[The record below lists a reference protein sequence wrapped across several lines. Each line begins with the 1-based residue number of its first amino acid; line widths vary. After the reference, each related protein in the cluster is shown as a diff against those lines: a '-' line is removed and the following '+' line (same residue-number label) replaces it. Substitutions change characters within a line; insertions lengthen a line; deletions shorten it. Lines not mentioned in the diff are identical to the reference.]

1 MSRDFAHL
9 ARRISSVTTNCLL
22 SAVVLVAGLTFGRQV
37 LRWWA
42 DDPAERIGT
51 VPAVDDVDGLGDPWR
66 LHVVQFG
73 DRPWSLGRQSIAGD
87 KTAAA
92 AALRAA
98 CREVVQQDNLP
109 DVPDS
114 GAVADFLPRLEASE
128 PIEQQPGQWRLYAF
142 DEVVPMVV
150 GTRPRGRP
158 GSRTNGGGP
167 SVKGTA
173 PSASRE
179 SGQSPGDPAAAAQRV
194 VVWGMA
200 MPMDGETWT
209 VFTFQ
214 PDAAVGLASDGLPEV
229 PLPDGCRRTLSM
241 RVAGGGATLAFEG
254 PQGPEQWTDFYDR
267 WFAVYNW
274 KAEGGWQ
281 RFGQKWYARYV
292 ARGRTGAD
300 RSTFISAASRPGQAR
315 GC

>member
-1 MSRDFAHL
+1 MSHDFAHL

-42 DDPAERIGT
+42 DDPAETTGT
-51 VPAVDDVDGLGDPWR
+51 LPAVDDADGLGDPGQ

-92 AALRAA
+92 AALREV

-128 PIEQQPGQWRLYAF
+128 PVEQEPGQWRLYAF
-142 DEVVPMVV
+142 DDVLPMVV
-150 GTRPRGRP
+150 GTRPRATGDDAA
-158 GSRTNGGGP
+158 SGGDRG
-167 SVKGTA
+167 VT
-173 PSASRE
+173 
-179 SGQSPGDPAAAAQRV
+179 QRV

-214 PDAAVGLASDGLPEV
+214 PDAATGLASDVLPEV

-254 PQGPEQWTDFYDR
+254 PKGPEQWTGFYDR

-274 KAEGGWQ
+274 KVDGGWQ
-281 RFGQKWYARYV
+281 RFGQKWYARYTAPGPDGGGSV
-292 ARGRTGAD
+292 DVHFRSQPAGPSTGLLIV
-300 RSTFISAASRPGQAR
+300 TPGVGAE
-315 GC
+315 

>member
-1 MSRDFAHL
+1 MSHDFAHL

-42 DDPAERIGT
+42 DDPAETIGT
-51 VPAVDDVDGLGDPWR
+51 LSAVDDADGLGDPGQ

-92 AALRAA
+92 AALREV

-128 PIEQQPGQWRLYAF
+128 PVEQEPGQWRLYAF
-142 DEVVPMVV
+142 DDVLPMVV
-150 GTRPRGRP
+150 GTRPRATGDDAA
-158 GSRTNGGGP
+158 SGGDRG
-167 SVKGTA
+167 VT
-173 PSASRE
+173 
-179 SGQSPGDPAAAAQRV
+179 QRV

-214 PDAAVGLASDGLPEV
+214 PDAATGLASDVLPRC
-229 PLPDGCRRTLSM
+229 PCPTDAAGRSRCGWPAAGPRWRSRGRRGPSGGPASTIGGSQCTIGRQTVGGSGSGRSGTLGT
-241 RVAGGGATLAFEG
+241 R
-254 PQGPEQWTDFYDR
+254 P
-267 WFAVYNW
+267 
-274 KAEGGWQ
+274 
-281 RFGQKWYARYV
+281 
-292 ARGRTGAD
+292 RGRTGAD
-300 RSTFISAASRPGQAR
+300 RSTSISAASRPGRAR